1 MTNSQNYQYELA
13 AERFSLKVTARLSD
27 GVNVL
32 SRDTSERLRA
42 ARVRAVANR
51 KTLAIHQTTVMV
63 GVGMTGAAFGGN
75 RRSRWLGRLAATLPL
90 LALLMGLIMIDAI
103 QGDERAKDLA
113 EIDAAILTDD
123 LPPTAYADPGFTHF
137 LKLNLSRTP

>member
-1 MTNSQNYQYELA
+1 MTNSQNHQKELA
-13 AERFSLKVTARLSD
+13 ADRFSLKVTARLSE
-27 GVNVL
+27 GANAL
-32 SRDTSERLRA
+32 PRDTTERLRA
-42 ARVRAVANR
+42 ARVRAIASRKPMQVNNPTFVAGS
-51 KTLAIHQTTVMV
+51 
-63 GVGMTGAAFGGN
+63 GVAGAVLSGG
-75 RRSRWLGRLAATLPL
+75 RRSAWWGRLVATLPL
-90 LALLMGLIMIDAI
+90 LALLMGLIMIDAV